1 MQQSTSR
8 ALWYIMSGVVAGM
21 VVSVVLPQMFII
33 RYHPLHVLL
42 ACMFAGSV
50 VGLIFSIADNK

>member
-1 MQQSTSR
+1 
-8 ALWYIMSGVVAGM
+8 MSGVVAGM